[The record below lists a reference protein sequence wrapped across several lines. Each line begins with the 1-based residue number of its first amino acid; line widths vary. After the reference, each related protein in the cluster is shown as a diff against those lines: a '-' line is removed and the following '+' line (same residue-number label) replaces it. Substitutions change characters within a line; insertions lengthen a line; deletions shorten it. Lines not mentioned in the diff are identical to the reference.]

1 MISPASLIIRFHE
14 RTSLTVKIVLTT
26 VIIGLSLWAVLDYV
40 QSSKLK
46 KIFYIQLVERLTT
59 QAMDDRI
66 HFDRNINFYHRSV
79 KLFVTQ
85 RNLSDYVE
93 NQNWSTDGPVQIK
106 YHRESPIWFPKPSI
120 LRIFAHPRYAMLLD
134 PVGRVREVYKSR
146 DDLPPLSLLKP
157 SSLILLKSRGQSL
170 ITELD
175 NTLYLIASSPYRDA
189 RGKLSATLMLVTP
202 IDYEFLLASSSTFT
216 PGRHI
221 ALASWD
227 KELRILASSNPAE
240 LPTGTPLSALAER
253 YVITGQQTYDYGAA
267 EYLIKLVSFIS
278 KSEIDKLT
286 NSVIATGRHQR
297 NIIAPVFILT
307 FTLIMLW
314 VTQRINRL
322 KNRMSDFSEKYLG
335 MQKKEMQ
342 KGDQLFVL
350 EKRFNLFSKE
360 ILDAREKLKKQAEEK
375 TRLIVD
381 NAFDA
386 IVTLD
391 ARGIITTW
399 NPQAETVFGWSREQA
414 VGKRTFETIV
424 PQRYRSR
431 YEKALRDF
439 LDTGEAPLFNRQIQI
454 TALKRNG
461 DEFPIELAISPAQ
474 SDDAHIFI
482 AIIRDITER
491 RQVEDELT
499 KHRKHLQELVKERT
513 AKLSMANE
521 QLQKEIVGHKRSE
534 EKKAQLLKEV
544 ESINK
549 ELKDFAYIV
558 SHDLKA
564 PLRAISTLANWIT
577 TDYADKLDEDGK
589 EQLELLISRAGRMH
603 SLINSILEYSK
614 VGRIREEKTE
624 VNMNE
629 VVVEVIDMIAPPNNI
644 EITIENK
651 LPSIVCE
658 KTRIAEVFQNLLS
671 NAIRYMNKPEGIIKI
686 SCTGDNGYWKFSVS
700 DNGPGIEG
708 KYFKKI
714 FQIFQTLSPLDEHE
728 NTGIGLTL
736 VKKIITMYGGDIWV
750 ESEINKGST
759 FFFTL
764 PKEI

>member
-1 MISPASLIIRFHE
+1 M
-14 RTSLTVKIVLTT
+14 T
-26 VIIGLSLWAVLDYV
+26 VIIGLSLWAALDYV

-46 KIFYIQLVERLTT
+46 KIFYVQLFERLTT

-66 HFDRNINFYHRSV
+66 HFNRNINFYHRSV
-79 KLFVTQ
+79 NLFISQ

-93 NQNWSTDGPVQIK
+93 NQNWSADDRVQAK
-106 YHRESPIWFPKPSI
+106 YYRESPPWLPKPSV
-120 LRIFAHPRYAMLLD
+120 LRTFAHPSYAILLD
-134 PVGRVREVYKSR
+134 PGGRVREIYQSR
-146 DDLPPLSLLKP
+146 DDLLPLSLREP
-157 SSLILLKSRGQSL
+157 SSLILLKSLGQTF

-175 NTLYLIASSPYRDA
+175 NALYLMASGAYLDA
-189 RGKLSATLMLVTP
+189 RGNLSATLMLITP
-202 IDYEFLLASSSTFT
+202 MNDEFLVASSSTFT
-216 PGRHI
+216 PGHLI
-221 ALASWD
+221 ALTTWD
-227 KELRILASSNPAE
+227 KDPRILTSSNLEE
-240 LPTGTPLSALAER
+240 LPADTPLSKLQDR
-253 YVITGQQTYDYGAA
+253 YIITGQQTYDYGAA

-286 NSVIATGRHQR
+286 DSVIATGRYQR

-307 FTLIMLW
+307 FTFIMLW

-322 KNRMSDFSEKYLG
+322 KNRMSDFSEKNLG

-360 ILDAREKLKKQAEEK
+360 ILEAREKLKKQAEEK

-386 IVTLD
+386 IITMD
-391 ARGIITTW
+391 AGGIITTW
-399 NPQAETVFGWSREQA
+399 NPQAETIFGWGREQA
-414 VGKRTFETIV
+414 LGKKAFEAII

-431 YEKALRDF
+431 YEKALSDF
-439 LDTGEAPLFNRQIQI
+439 LDTGETPLFNRQIQI
-454 TALKRNG
+454 TALKQNG

-474 SDDAHIFI
+474 SDSAHIFI

-491 RQVEDELT
+491 RQVEEELT

-513 AKLSMANE
+513 AKLSMANQ

-534 EKKAQLLKEV
+534 EKKVQLLKEV

-564 PLRAISTLANWIT
+564 PLRAISTLANWIS

-644 EITIENK
+644 EITIVNK

-658 KTRIAEVFQNLLS
+658 KTRITEVFQNLLS
-671 NAIRYMNKPEGIIKI
+671 NAISYMNKPEGIIRI
-686 SCTGDNGYWKFSVS
+686 GCTGDDGFWKFSVS
-700 DNGPGIEG
+700 DNGPGIEE

-750 ESEINKGST
+750 ESEVDKGST

-764 PKEI
+764 PKTI